1 MCGRAGA
8 SRVGKKKKIDARAE
22 PPRGEGKP
30 GKGAD
35 GEKEGKDRTGKG
47 GKTGKSANGPKAPA
61 NVLVFGTS
69 PLRVIPIPPISPL
82 PVSNPRALDSSD
94 SPALLS
100 ALRSFARVASSA
112 PRAKSGSKT
121 PRCASVV
128 ICKS

>member
-1 MCGRAGA
+1 M
-8 SRVGKKKKIDARAE
+8 S
-22 PPRGEGKP
+22 PPTSAPTP
-30 GKGAD
+30 GVNPS
-35 GEKEGKDRTGKG
+35 TGDKAVNRHATP
-47 GKTGKSANGPKAPA
+47 KGPKAPA

-69 PLRVIPIPPISPL
+69 PLRVIPVPPISPTL

-94 SPALLS
+94 SPARLS